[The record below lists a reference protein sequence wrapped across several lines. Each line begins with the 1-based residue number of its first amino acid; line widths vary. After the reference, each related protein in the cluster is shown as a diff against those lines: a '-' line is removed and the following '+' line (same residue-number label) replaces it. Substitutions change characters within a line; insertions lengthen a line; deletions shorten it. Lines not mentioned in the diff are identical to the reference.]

1 MEKAT
6 SSIQLSLTDEVL
18 RKVAEIEAA
27 DELWKRLETLYMKK
41 SLTNRFFLKQRLY
54 TFKMEEGVSIDKQL
68 DRFNEIIMELK
79 NMEVEIN
86 DENQALILLC
96 SLPSSYTH
104 FVDTLIYGRDSI
116 SMEIVKSSLNSSE
129 MRKRIME

>member
-6 SSIQLSLTDEVL
+6 SSIQLSLTNEVL
-18 RKVAEIEAA
+18 REVTKIETA
-27 DELWKRLETLYMKK
+27 DELWKRLKTLYMKK
-41 SLTNRFFLKQRLY
+41 SLTNRLFLKQRLY

-68 DRFNEIIMELK
+68 ELFNDIIMQFK

-86 DENQALILLC
+86 DEDQALILLC
-96 SLPSSYTH
+96 SLPSSYAH

-116 SMEIVKSSLNSSE
+116 YMEIVK
-129 MRKRIME
+129 